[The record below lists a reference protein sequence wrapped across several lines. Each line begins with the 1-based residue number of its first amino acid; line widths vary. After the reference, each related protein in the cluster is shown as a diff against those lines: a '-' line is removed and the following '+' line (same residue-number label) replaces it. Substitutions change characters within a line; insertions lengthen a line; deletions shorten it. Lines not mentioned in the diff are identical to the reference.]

1 MVTRIRNTDHWLKMV
16 PNKNNHEGKKLK
28 NVGMPWNIRCEAT
41 LKAAMLEIAFHIPL
55 AGFHLNKKLPV

>member
-1 MVTRIRNTDHWLKMV
+1 MVTRIRNTDQWLRML
-16 PNKNNHEGKKLK
+16 PKKTIMKKKKWK
-28 NVGMPWNIRCEAT
+28 NVRMPWNIRCEAT